1 MVEWNLSGLSG
12 ENSGQVFCL
21 LFFRRVSANLQTLRR
36 PLEARLDE
44 KKPAMLGFR
53 NRRRLT
59 AKANSRRIRIVL
71 RVAKVLLVAALAG
84 FWSAS
89 VVRCQVP
96 EKPPQPTNDD
106 DWKYVSPGPAKC
118 VEAGNVYLHRG
129 ALAGALSRFQ
139 EALKDDPHYAPAYL
153 GLGKVYE
160 RMKQNFA
167 NRLYFSPSTL
177 RRRATALW
185 ASRASTASL
194 AEGSSSR

>member
-1 MVEWNLSGLSG
+1 M
-12 ENSGQVFCL
+12 
-21 LFFRRVSANLQTLRR
+21 
-36 PLEARLDE
+36 
-44 KKPAMLGFR
+44 
-53 NRRRLT
+53 
-59 AKANSRRIRIVL
+59 L

-160 RMKQNFA
+160 RMKQKQKA
-167 NRLYFSPSTL
+167 LDAYQHYLDELPSAKDAVEAREAQRAVARLRKVL
-177 RRRATALW
+177 G
-185 ASRASTASL
+185 
-194 AEGSSSR
+194 EK